1 MMTMP
6 KRAAMSPRL
15 CLLAALLLASGCAG
29 RVEPKPQ
36 GESLHER
43 LLVLDSHLDTPVHFG
58 RAGWSIADRH
68 SFPDDLSQV
77 DLPRMRDGGLDGGFF
92 VIYTPQGPLTPAGF
106 ADARIYALKR
116 AAEIRAVV
124 QANPGSMTLAL
135 TPDDARRIADAGRR
149 VVFESMENSY
159 PLGEG
164 VAALADFYDRGVR
177 MASPVHFLNN
187 QFADSATDTPKWHGL
202 SPLGRQWVAEMN
214 RLGMLID
221 ASHASDEA
229 FDQMLAL
236 SKAPIILSHSGP
248 KAVFDHPRNIDDA
261 RLRALAAKGGV
272 IQINSVYLVPRN
284 PSPAWGKLLDKRDEI
299 YNLTPDQQ
307 KDLARRTA
315 EEQAR
320 NPYTTATFDLFMA
333 SLLHALKVVGPD
345 HVGIGADWDGGGGV
359 IGMEDVA
366 SLPKVTARLKAA
378 GYSDA
383 DIGKI
388 WSGNLL
394 RALKAAEDGAGK

>member
-1 MMTMP
+1 MC
-6 KRAAMSPRL
+6 AAV
-15 CLLAALLLASGCAG
+15 ALLLLAGCG
-29 RVEPKPQ
+29 QQMEPGQHP
-36 GESLHER
+36 GGLHYR

-58 RAGWSIADRH
+58 RKGWSIADRH
-68 SFPDDLSQV
+68 SFPTDLSQV

-92 VIYTPQGPLTPAGF
+92 VIYTPQGPLTKDGF
-106 ADARIYALKR
+106 ADARVYALKR
-116 AAEIRAVV
+116 AAEIRQEV
-124 QANPGSMTLAL
+124 QANPGAMELAY
-135 TPDDARRIADAGRR
+135 TPDDARRIASAGRR
-149 VVFESMENSY
+149 VVFQSIENSY
-159 PLGEG
+159 PLGES
-164 VAALADFYDRGVR
+164 VAALADFHSRGVR
-177 MASPVHFLNN
+177 MASPVHFLDN

-202 SPLGRQWVAEMN
+202 SPLGREWVAEMN

-236 SKAPIILSHSGP
+236 SKTPIILSHSGP
-248 KAVFDHPRNIDDA
+248 KAAFDHPRNIDDT

-284 PSPAWGKLLDKRDEI
+284 PSPAWATLTDERDKI
-299 YNLTPDQQ
+299 YDLTPDQQ
-307 KDLARRTA
+307 KDLIARTA
-315 EEQAR
+315 AEQAR
-320 NPYTTATFDLFMA
+320 NPYTSATFDMFMA

-366 SLPKVTARLKAA
+366 ALPKVTERLKAA
-378 GYSDA
+378 GYSDD

-394 RALKAAEDGAGK
+394 RVLQAAENGAAK